1 MAIDF
6 YSQISSNKRM
16 TILLFIAFFIL
27 VGVLAG
33 IVSLLLGGFSIIG
46 GMFLSGFGVLIILF
60 AVISYYNCD
69 SIVTAVSGAK
79 EAPPEKFK
87 QLHNLVEEMCIASG
101 LPKPRVFVIE
111 DTAINAF
118 ATGRDPNHSV
128 VCVTTGA
135 LQFLN
140 REELQGVIAHE
151 LSHIKNYDIR
161 TMTIATVL
169 VGIAVLLSDFLL
181 RMVFYSGGRHGS
193 SDSKDARLF
202 IIILVVGVILAILT
216 PFIAQIIQFSI
227 SRKREFAADAGSAE
241 MTRNPLGLASA
252 LEKISKD
259 KEPLEAANKA
269 TAHLYIS
276 DPLKNTKGLWL
287 KGLFQ
292 THPPI
297 EMRIAALKGMN

>member
-1 MAIDF
+1 MAMDF
-6 YSQISSNKRM
+6 YSQISSNKKM
-16 TILLFIAFFIL
+16 TVLLFIAFFIL
-27 VGVLAG
+27 LGVLAG
-33 IVSLLLGGFSIIG
+33 IISYILGGFSIVG
-46 GMFLSGFGVLIILF
+46 GFFLTIFGILIILF
-60 AVISYYNCD
+60 AIISYYTCD
-69 SIVTAVSGAK
+69 SIVTMVSGAK

-87 QLHNLVEEMCIASG
+87 QLNNIVEELCLASG
-101 LPKPRVFVIE
+101 LPKPRLFVIN

-128 VCVTTGA
+128 ICVTTGA

-151 LSHIKNYDIR
+151 LSHIRNYDVR

-169 VGIAVLLSDFLL
+169 VGIAVLMSDFLL
-181 RMVFYSGGRHGS
+181 RFALFSKGD
-193 SDSKDARLF
+193 SDSKNGQLF
-202 IIILVVGVILAILT
+202 IIILVVGIILAILT
-216 PFIAQIIQFSI
+216 PIIAQIIQFSI

-241 MTRNPLGLASA
+241 ITRNPLGLASA

-276 DPLKNTKGLWL
+276 DPLKNTKGMWL

-297 EMRIAALKGMN
+297 EQRIAALKGMK

>member
-1 MAIDF
+1 MAMDF
-6 YSQISSNKRM
+6 YSQISSNKKM
-16 TILLFIAFFIL
+16 TVLLFIAFFIL
-27 VGVLAG
+27 LGILAG
-33 IVSLLLGGFSIIG
+33 IISLLLGGFSIVG
-46 GMFLSGFGVLIILF
+46 GFFLTIFGILIILF
-60 AVISYYNCD
+60 AIISYYTCD

-79 EAPPEKFK
+79 EAPPERFK
-87 QLHNLVEEMCIASG
+87 QLHNLVEELCIASG

-169 VGIAVLLSDFLL
+169 VGIAVLMSDFLL
-181 RMVFYSGGRHGS
+181 RFALFSRGD
-193 SDSKDARLF
+193 SDSKNGQLF
-202 IIILVVGVILAILT
+202 IIVLVVGIILAILT
-216 PFIAQIIQFSI
+216 PIIAQIIQFTI

-297 EMRIAALKGMN
+297 EQRIAALKGMN